1 MLHVSPRQLSA
12 KIEIFLVYL
21 FHVFIFFTSMAIM
34 NSTCTKAARQWWSNT
49 YFASSANANTP
60 AASGAAAEVPE
71 CVLVHLPY
79 KSVVATPV
87 LGSLAPL
94 EKVDASVEEQDSS

>member
-1 MLHVSPRQLSA
+1 MTA
-12 KIEIFLVYL
+12 LVL
-21 FHVFIFFTSMAIM
+21 RH
-34 NSTCTKAARQWWSNT
+34 ARQWWSNT
-49 YFASSANANTP
+49 YFASSASANTP

>member
-1 MLHVSPRQLSA
+1 MFRITGMNNLFIDMQTYLASRASA
-12 KIEIFLVYL
+12 K
-21 FHVFIFFTSMAIM
+21 
-34 NSTCTKAARQWWSNT
+34 
-49 YFASSANANTP
+49 TP

-71 CVLVHLPY
+71 CVLVHFPY

-94 EKVDASVEEQDSS
+94 ENVDASVEEQDSS